1 MRYWTEWRGVS
12 SVGSYAT
19 DVHHLIAT
27 PERSISDTR
36 ALDQRHDRTLGE
48 RGLMRPPPTTS

>member
-27 PERSISDTR
+27 PERSISGMTGRLASGD
-36 ALDQRHDRTLGE
+36 
-48 RGLMRPPPTTS
+48 